1 MTKLPLY
8 QVDAFSPVPFK
19 GNPAAVCL
27 LPRPYNDATLQA
39 IAAEMNL
46 SETAFLLRSG
56 RQPWVEHETFLLRW
70 FTPQVEVRLCGHGTL
85 SAAAVLFN
93 AVEVAAPQVTFQTL
107 SGDLIARRT
116 DDGAILLDFPLE
128 PPLACAPPPDVL
140 EALGITQ
147 ARMAAYG
154 AGDRKLL
161 LHFERAEDIRALRPD
176 FAALLHAP
184 SMAAYQ
190 GLIVTAPGDPD
201 TPYDFVSR
209 FFAPAVGI
217 DEDPVTGSAHT
228 LLAPYWAERLD
239 KRELFAYQASA
250 RGGELRIRLGEGE
263 AKDRVFL
270 EGQAVIVLE
279 GKLVV

>member
-1 MTKLPLY
+1 MTEIPLY
-8 QVDAFSPVPFK
+8 QVDAFSPAPFK

-27 LPRPYNDATLQA
+27 LPQTSDDATLQA

-46 SETAFLLRSG
+46 SETAFLLREG
-56 RQPWVEHETFLLRW
+56 RQPWAESETFLLRW

-93 AVEVAAPQVTFQTL
+93 AVEVTAPQVTFQTL
-107 SGDLIARRT
+107 SGDLIARHT
-116 DDGAILLDFPLE
+116 DDGAIALDFPLD

-147 ARMAAYG
+147 ARTAAYG
-154 AGDRKLL
+154 TGTEKLL
-161 LHFERAEDIRALRPD
+161 LHFERAEEVRNLQPD
-176 FAALLHAP
+176 FAALLNAP
-184 SMAAYQ
+184 NMAAYQ

-228 LLAPYWAERLD
+228 LLAPYWAERLN
-239 KRELFAYQASA
+239 KREMFAYQASA
-250 RGGELRIRLGEGE
+250 RGGELRVRLGEGE
-263 AKDRVFL
+263 AEDRVFL

-279 GKLVV
+279 GKLLV

>member
-1 MTKLPLY
+1 MTEIPLY
-8 QVDAFSPVPFK
+8 QVDAFSPEPFK

-27 LPRPYNDATLQA
+27 LPQTYDDATLQA

-56 RQPWVEHETFLLRW
+56 RQPWAESETFLLRW

-85 SAAAVLFN
+85 SAAAVLFD
-93 AVEVAAPQVTFQTL
+93 AVDVAAPQVTFQTL

-116 DDGAILLDFPLE
+116 DDGAIVLDFPLD

-140 EALGITQ
+140 EALGVAQ
-147 ARMAAYG
+147 ARMAACG
-154 AGDRKLL
+154 AGAEKLL
-161 LHFERAEDIRALRPD
+161 LNFERAEEVRNLQPD
-176 FAALLHAP
+176 FAALRNAP

-228 LLAPYWAERLD
+228 LLAPYWAERLG
-239 KRELFAYQASA
+239 KREMFAYQASA
-250 RGGELRIRLGEGE
+250 RGGELRVRLGEGAAE
-263 AKDRVFL
+263 DRVFL
-270 EGQAVIVLE
+270 EGQAVIVLA
-279 GKLVV
+279 GKLLV

>member
-1 MTKLPLY
+1 MTEIPLY
-8 QVDAFSPVPFK
+8 QVDAFSPEPFK

-27 LPRPYNDATLQA
+27 LPQTYDDATLQA

-56 RQPWVEHETFLLRW
+56 RQPWAESETFLLRW

-85 SAAAVLFN
+85 SAAAVLFD

-116 DDGAILLDFPLE
+116 DDGAIVLDFPLD

-140 EALGITQ
+140 EALGVAQ
-147 ARMAAYG
+147 ARMAACG
-154 AGDRKLL
+154 AGAEKLL
-161 LHFERAEDIRALRPD
+161 LNFERAEEVRNLQPD
-176 FAALLHAP
+176 FAALRNAP

-228 LLAPYWAERLD
+228 LLAPYWAERLG
-239 KRELFAYQASA
+239 KREMLAYQASA
-250 RGGELRIRLGEGE
+250 RGGELRVRLGEGAAE
-263 AKDRVFL
+263 DRVFL
-270 EGQAVIVLE
+270 EGQAVIVLA
-279 GKLVV
+279 GKLLV

>member
-1 MTKLPLY
+1 MTEIPLY

-27 LPRPYNDATLQA
+27 LPQTYDDATLQA

-46 SETAFLLRSG
+46 SETAFLLRGG
-56 RQPWVEHETFLLRW
+56 RRPWTENETFLLRW

-107 SGDLIARRT
+107 SGNLIARRT
-116 DDGAILLDFPLE
+116 DDGAIALDFPLD

-140 EALGITQ
+140 EALGVTQ
-147 ARMAAYG
+147 AWTAAYG
-154 AGDRKLL
+154 AGAEKLM
-161 LHFERAEDIRALRPD
+161 LHFERAEEVRTLEPD
-176 FAALLHAP
+176 FAALLNAP

-190 GLIVTAPGDPD
+190 GLIVTAPGDPA

-217 DEDPVTGSAHT
+217 NEDPVTGSAHT
-228 LLAPYWAERLD
+228 LLAPYWAERLG
-239 KRELFAYQASA
+239 KREMFAYQASA
-250 RGGELRIRLGEGE
+250 RGGELRVRLLEGE
-263 AKDRVFL
+263 RVEIAGKAVVVFQ
-270 EGQAVIVLE
+270 GQLS
-279 GKLVV
+279 L

>member
-1 MTKLPLY
+1 MTEIPLY
-8 QVDAFSPVPFK
+8 QVDAFSPTPFK

-56 RQPWVEHETFLLRW
+56 RQPWAENETFLLRW
-70 FTPQVEVRLCGHGTL
+70 FTPQVEVRLCGHATL
-85 SAAAVLFN
+85 AAAAVLFN

-107 SGDLIARRT
+107 SGDLIARRG
-116 DDGAILLDFPLE
+116 DDGAIVLDFPIE

-140 EALGITQ
+140 EALGVTQ
-147 ARMAAYG
+147 ARTAAYG

-161 LHFERAEDIRALRPD
+161 LHFERAEEVRTLEPD
-176 FAALLHAP
+176 FVALLHAP
-184 SMAAYQ
+184 NMAAYQ

-201 TPYDFVSR
+201 TRYDFVSR

-217 DEDPVTGSAHT
+217 NEDPVTGSAHT

-239 KRELFAYQASA
+239 KREMFAYQASA
-250 RGGELRIRLGEGE
+250 RGGELRVRLGEGA

-270 EGQAVIVLE
+270 EGHAVIVLE
-279 GKLVV
+279 GKLLV

>member
-1 MTKLPLY
+1 MTEISLY

-27 LPRPYNDATLQA
+27 LPQTHDDATLQA

-56 RQPWVEHETFLLRW
+56 RQPWAENETFLLRW

-93 AVEVAAPQVTFQTL
+93 AVEVTAPQVTFQTL

-116 DDGAILLDFPLE
+116 DDGAIVLDFPLD

-140 EALGITQ
+140 EALGVAQ
-147 ARMAAYG
+147 AQMAACG
-154 AGDRKLL
+154 AGAEKLL
-161 LHFERAEDIRALRPD
+161 LNFERAEEVRNLQPD
-176 FAALLHAP
+176 FAALRNAP

-228 LLAPYWAERLD
+228 LLAPYWAERLG
-239 KRELFAYQASA
+239 KREMFAYQASA
-250 RGGELRIRLGEGE
+250 RGGELRVRLGEGAAE
-263 AKDRVFL
+263 DRVFL
-270 EGQAVIVLE
+270 EGQAVIVLA
-279 GKLVV
+279 GKLLV

>member
-1 MTKLPLY
+1 MTEIPLY
-8 QVDAFSPVPFK
+8 QVDAFSPEPFK

-27 LPRPYNDATLQA
+27 LPQTYDDATLQA

-56 RQPWVEHETFLLRW
+56 RQPWAESETFLLRW

-85 SAAAVLFN
+85 SAAAVLFD

-116 DDGAILLDFPLE
+116 DDGAIVLDFPLD

-140 EALGITQ
+140 EALGVAQ
-147 ARMAAYG
+147 ARMAACG
-154 AGDRKLL
+154 AGAEKLL
-161 LHFERAEDIRALRPD
+161 LNFERAEEVRNLQPD
-176 FAALLHAP
+176 FAALRNAP

-228 LLAPYWAERLD
+228 LLAPYWAERLG
-239 KRELFAYQASA
+239 KREMFAYQASA
-250 RGGELRIRLGEGE
+250 RGGELRVRLGEGAAE
-263 AKDRVFL
+263 DRVFL
-270 EGQAVIVLE
+270 EGQAVIVLA
-279 GKLVV
+279 GKLLV